1 MQQDVKVK
9 KVIKIKKPKVED
21 QIVEE
26 PKVEEPKVEEPSTPI
41 PKPKIVIKIKK
52 IKVDESQ
59 KPKSVI
65 KIKKGLPIPPVDPC
79 PMNQTAEAFEIL
91 REYYANLN
99 EPIPQEDL
107 KWYYEAVE
115 QDKKDLEQ
123 LYILNP
129 TIKAILDAIE
139 SGATDEERFAAE
151 QEAKKREPPK
161 PPSDDLGPMPEYGSG
176 EFWAWCRKRKQI
188 RLAKE
193 AAIIAAGGTVPP
205 EKPKK
210 PRAKKT

>member
-1 MQQDVKVK
+1 MQQQKKVIKVK
-9 KVIKIKKPKVED
+9 KTQVVEPEQKARVVIKIKKSQQVEAPLTKPKV
-21 QIVEE
+21 
-26 PKVEEPKVEEPSTPI
+26 
-41 PKPKIVIKIKK
+41 
-52 IKVDESQ
+52 
-59 KPKSVI
+59 VI

-79 PMNQTAEAFEIL
+79 PMSQTAEAFEIL
-91 REYYANLN
+91 RDYYANLD
-99 EPIPQEDL
+99 EPIPQDDL
-107 KWYYEAVE
+107 KWYYQAVE

-123 LYILNP
+123 VFILNP
-129 TIKAILDAIE
+129 TYKAMLDAVE
-139 SGATDEERFAAE
+139 SGVTEEERFVAE
-151 QEAKKREPPK
+151 QEAKKREPVK

-210 PRAKKT
+210 PRAKKA